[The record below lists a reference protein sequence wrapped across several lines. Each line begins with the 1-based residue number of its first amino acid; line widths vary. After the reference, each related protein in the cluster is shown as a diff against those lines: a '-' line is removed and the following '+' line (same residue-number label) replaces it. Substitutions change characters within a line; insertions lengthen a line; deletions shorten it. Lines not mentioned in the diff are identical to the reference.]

1 MYAIVEIA
9 GQQFK
14 VEEGQVHFVHRLE
27 ANEGDKVSFDQV
39 LLLGEGEKITVGTP
53 TVNANVSATVLEHL
67 KGDKVIVF
75 KKKRRKGYKKKNGH
89 RQSFTKIQI
98 DGIGEGKGD
107 NPIVK
112 KVAAKPVMAAAAP
125 VAPAVE
131 KKKAAAPKAEKA
143 ATSTPDKLTKIEGIG
158 PKIAGLFNDAG
169 ITTFAELA
177 ATDVEKM
184 KEILAAAGKRYAI
197 HNPSTWGRQ
206 AQFAADGQWDELKK
220 WQDELDGG
228 VEK

>member
-39 LLLGEGEKITVGTP
+39 LLLGDGDNITVGTP

-98 DGIGEGKGD
+98 DGIGEGKSEQ
-107 NPIVK
+107 K
-112 KVAAKPVMAAAAP
+112 ASSRQAMSAAAP
-125 VAPAVE
+125 
-131 KKKAAAPKAEKA
+131 AAPKAA
-143 ATSTPDKLTKIEGIG
+143 STQDDLTKVEGIG
-158 PKIAGLFNDAG
+158 PKIAGLFKDAG
-169 ITTFAELA
+169 INTFAELA
-177 ATDVEKM
+177 ATEVEKM

-197 HNPSTWGRQ
+197 HNPETWAQQ
-206 AQFAADGQWDELKK
+206 AQMAADGKWDELKA

-228 VEK
+228 VAK